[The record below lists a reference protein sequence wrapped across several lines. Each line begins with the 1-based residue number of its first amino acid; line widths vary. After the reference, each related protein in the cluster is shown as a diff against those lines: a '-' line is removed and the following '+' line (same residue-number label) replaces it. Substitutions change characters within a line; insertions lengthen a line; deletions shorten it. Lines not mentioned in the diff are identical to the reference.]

1 MSSRIH
7 IIFFLMISFNINAQS
22 IIEKVD
28 FSDNYSKNYVITE
41 FSCSQ
46 VESKAYFKFIISE
59 NRDDIKYILESS
71 VNGIDF
77 FVEKEKEGFKSP
89 NGIALMYCFTVNT
102 KNNLHTRYF
111 RIKIMNGENY
121 DYSPTIKLIENRLKQ
136 NNTLL
141 TSQNN
146 WEQ

>member
-1 MSSRIH
+1 MNPRIH
-7 IIFFLMISFNINAQS
+7 FIFLLIISFNINAQS
-22 IIEKVD
+22 LIEKVN
-28 FSDNYSKNYVITE
+28 FSDDYTKNYEIQE
-41 FSCSQ
+41 FSCTQ
-46 VESKAYFKFIISE
+46 VESKSYFKFIISE

-71 VNGIDF
+71 ENGISF

-89 NGIALMYCFTVNT
+89 NGTPLMYCFSVDS
-102 KNNLHTRYF
+102 KNNLDTRFF

-121 DYSPTIKLIENRLKQ
+121 DYSPTIKIIENRLKQ

-146 WEQ
+146 WVQ